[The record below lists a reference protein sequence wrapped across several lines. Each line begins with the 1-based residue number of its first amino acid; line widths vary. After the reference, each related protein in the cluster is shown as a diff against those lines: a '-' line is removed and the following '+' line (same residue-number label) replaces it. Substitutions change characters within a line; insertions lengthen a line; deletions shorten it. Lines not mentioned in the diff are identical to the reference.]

1 MAKAKRQPRGLGR
14 SAAAEPEAATENARH
29 NPIARP
35 GKETSTNENKAT
47 DQDQDMTDATESQEQ
62 ETASLALQGEA
73 GDEMAELRQTYEA
86 AQKQFGENTELIGNQ
101 NYR

>member
-14 SAAAEPEAATENARH
+14 SAAAEPEATTDNVRH

-35 GKETSTNENKAT
+35 GKDVASTNESKT
-47 DQDQDMTDATESQEQ
+47 MDQDQDMTDAAETQEQ
-62 ETASLALQGEA
+62 ETASIALQGEA

-86 AQKQFGENTELIGNQ
+86 AQKQFGENTG
-101 NYR
+101 